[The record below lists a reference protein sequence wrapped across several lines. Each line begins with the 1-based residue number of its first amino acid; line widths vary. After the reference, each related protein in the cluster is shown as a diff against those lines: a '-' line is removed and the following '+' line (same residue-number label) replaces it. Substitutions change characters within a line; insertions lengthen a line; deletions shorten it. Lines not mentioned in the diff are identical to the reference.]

1 MTAPAPALTGAAIHR
16 SLSSMNISKADALA
30 LLGKWFSAETNVHA
44 FYTAVSGN
52 VMVTGKIA
60 ELSSASIKIIG
71 DRSDMLLFFRETS
84 EYDYKDARL
93 TFNEENHGRLNKYP
107 AFIEVKFRNGD
118 RVEISE
124 SIPS

>member
-1 MTAPAPALTGAAIHR
+1 
-16 SLSSMNISKADALA
+16 MNISKSDALA
-30 LLGKWFSAETNVHA
+30 LLGKWFSAATNVEA
-44 FYTAVSGN
+44 YYKAISGN
-52 VMVTGKIA
+52 VMVTGKIV

-71 DRSDMLLFFRETS
+71 DRSDMLLYFRDTS

-93 TFNEENHGRLNKYP
+93 VFNEENRGRLNKYP

-124 SIPS
+124 SLPS

>member
-1 MTAPAPALTGAAIHR
+1 
-16 SLSSMNISKADALA
+16 MNISKADALA

-44 FYTAVSGN
+44 FYKTIAGN

-60 ELSSASIKIIG
+60 ELSSSSIKITG
-71 DRSDMLLFFRETS
+71 NCSDMLLFFRDTS

-93 TFNEENHGRLNKYP
+93 PLNEENRGRRNQYP
-107 AFIEVKFRNGD
+107 PLIEVKFRNGE

-124 SIPS
+124 FFPS